1 MQNIE
6 CTPTIQNG
14 KVLTYIACGSYRHLL
29 NDCPDSWGNVSET
42 KYIETDDGLTI
53 ENDPEA
59 ERVLFTVIMKTIIIV
74 IKRS

>member
-1 MQNIE
+1 MI
-6 CTPTIQNG
+6 
-14 KVLTYIACGSYRHLL
+14 VLTAGGMFPKQ
-29 NDCPDSWGNVSET
+29 NT
-42 KYIETDDGLTI
+42 QADDGLTI